1 LPLFSELINICKSD
15 LLIESR
21 GGILV
26 PQAKIIREEIKEAK
40 GTFSAVLIKTK
51 NAYMVLLS
59 EGEDNLGTLA
69 VALPQKPGMI
79 GPPLSSILL
88 GERNAT
94 LARLLAERLAKTLK
108 KMVLISVFVKTIG
121 ERESGRTFLNLS
133 ERILKR
139 IGD

>member
-1 LPLFSELINICKSD
+1 
-15 LLIESR
+15 
-21 GGILV
+21 V

-108 KMVLISVFVKTIG
+108 KMVLISVFVKTLG